1 MLSTYFTTV
10 QYKHLNNALYRQQHM
25 ERGLFFLVLTAVL
38 LGWFSHT
45 AMSTF
50 EIPTYSSAPERLSP
64 SDHLAENQIF
74 VYNDF
79 AVVRAEN
86 LFWARFSNTNSMD
99 PILDETANSL
109 EIKPKKPENIQVGD
123 IISYVFKENYIVHRV
138 VYSGYDDLG
147 WYALV
152 KGDNNP
158 EPDPE
163 KVRFEQIRGVVVGIL
178 Y

>member
-1 MLSTYFTTV
+1 
-10 QYKHLNNALYRQQHM
+10 M
-25 ERGLFFLVLTAVL
+25 ERGLYFIMISALL

-50 EIPTYSSAPERLSP
+50 EIPYSYARAPERLSP
-64 SDHLAENQIF
+64 SDHLAEQQIQ

-79 AVVRAEN
+79 AVIRADN
-86 LFWARFSNTNSMD
+86 LFWARFADTNSMD
-99 PILDETANSL
+99 PLIDETSNSL
-109 EIKPKKPENIQVGD
+109 EIKPQTPEEIRAGD
-123 IISYVFKENYIVHRV
+123 IISYAFRENLIIHRV
-138 VYSGYDDLG
+138 ISTGHDETG
-147 WYALV
+147 WYAVV